1 MYDNGIVLRIDIDV
15 GVGDHAAKPLGKM
28 RHGRIST
35 MSTGFPRIACALLSV
50 APMALSAQALPGVGS
65 AKASASK
72 VAGGTGARTSEIWR
86 DTTRTAADRADALV
100 KAMTRAE
107 KLLYVHGIFP
117 PMAKPV
123 TSDMIPSA
131 GYVPGVPR
139 LGIPTLRESDA
150 SLGVANQVEQRK
162 GDVATALPA
171 SLATAASFDPAIAY
185 AGGAMIGSEA
195 RAKTF
200 NVLLAGGV
208 NLTRDA
214 WNGRNFEYLG
224 EDPLLTGVMG
234 AASIRGVQSN
244 HIVSTIKHFVLNS
257 QETGRAVLD
266 ARIDPTALRESD
278 LLAFEIAIADG
289 KPGSVMCAY
298 NRIDGDYA
306 CENKFLLTDVL
317 RRDWK
322 YTGFVM
328 SDWGAVHST
337 EKAANAGLDQ
347 ESGQELDAKVYFGT
361 LLADAVAAGRVSPAR
376 LDDMVR
382 RILTGVIASGLYDNP
397 TPTSAQPIDY
407 AANAEIAQRTAE
419 AGIVL
424 LKNEKGLLPLAKTVR
439 SIVVIGGHADVGVLS
454 GGGSSQVRSVGGVPI
469 EIPLK
474 SGAAAS
480 FARITYHSSSPLR
493 AIRALAPNAQVTFVD
508 GTDPVAAAKA
518 ARAADLAIVFA
529 THWQTEA
536 QDAPSLSLPDNQDAV
551 IDAVAAANRRTIVVL
566 ETGGPVLMP
575 WATRVPAIV
584 EAWYPGQ
591 RGGEAIARV
600 LFGEVDASGRLPI
613 SFPRNIEQLPRPRP
627 ITSPTGATSNDA
639 SANAGAGDASL
650 LPAYPVTY
658 QEGANV
664 GYRWYASRKDTPLF
678 PFGFGLSYASTRIS
692 NTRFSGG
699 TNARVTF
706 TVTNQTARTGTA
718 VPQLYATLPDGGAP
732 RLVGWSRQ
740 TLAAGETRT
749 VTITADPRALAQW
762 ETAGWRV
769 KGGTYALKIAT
780 DAQTTVAAG
789 TVRLTDRR
797 LESARAAFDTP

>member
-1 MYDNGIVLRIDIDV
+1 
-15 GVGDHAAKPLGKM
+15 
-28 RHGRIST
+28 
-35 MSTGFPRIACALLSV
+35 MSTRFSRIACALLSV
-50 APMALSAQALPGVGS
+50 APMALSAQTLPKVGS
-65 AKASASK
+65 ARTSASK
-72 VAGGTGARTSEIWR
+72 AAGATAARTSAIWR
-86 DTTRTAADRADALV
+86 DTTRTAGDRADALV
-100 KAMTRAE
+100 AAMTQAE
-107 KLLYVHGIFP
+107 KLSYVHGIFP
-117 PMAKPV
+117 PMAKPM

-298 NRIDGDYA
+298 NRVDGDYA

-322 YTGFVM
+322 YPGFVM

-361 LLADAVAAGRVSPAR
+361 PLADAVAAGRVSTAR

-397 TPTSAQPIDY
+397 TPKSPQPIDY

-424 LKNEKGLLPLAKTVR
+424 LRNEKGLLPLAKTVR
-439 SIVVIGGHADVGVLS
+439 SVVVIGGHADVGVLS

-480 FARITYHSSSPLR
+480 FARVTYHSSSPLR
-493 AIRALAPNAQVTFVD
+493 AIKAMAPTAQVTFVD
-508 GTDPVAAAKA
+508 GTDPVAAANA

-566 ETGGPVLMP
+566 ETGGPVMMP

-613 SFPRNIEQLPRPRP
+613 SFPRTIEQLPRPRP

-664 GYRWYASRKDTPLF
+664 GYRWYATRKDTPLF
-678 PFGFGLSYASTRIS
+678 PFGFGLSYARTKIG
-692 NTRFSGG
+692 NPRFSGG
-699 TNARVTF
+699 TNASVTF

-718 VPQLYATLPDGGAP
+718 VPQLYATSPDGGAP

-740 TLAAGETRT
+740 TLAAGETRN
-749 VTITADPRALAQW
+749 VTITADPRALARW
-762 ETAGWRV
+762 EATGWRL
-769 KGGTYALKIAT
+769 KGGAYALKLAT
-780 DAQTTVAAG
+780 DAQTTIGAG
-789 TVRLTDRR
+789 TVIMTDRR
-797 LESARAAFDTP
+797 LASIRAAFDTP

>member
-1 MYDNGIVLRIDIDV
+1 M
-15 GVGDHAAKPLGKM
+15 
-28 RHGRIST
+28 ST
-35 MSTGFPRIACALLSV
+35 GMSTGFSRIACALMSV
-50 APMALSAQALPGVGS
+50 APIALSAQTLPVPVPLPLPVAGS
-65 AKASASK
+65 AQASATTT
-72 VAGGTGARTSEIWR
+72 AGVPDARTSEIWR

-100 KAMTRAE
+100 KAMTSAE
-107 KLLYVHGIFP
+107 KLRYVHGIFP
-117 PMAKPV
+117 PMAKPM
-123 TSDMIPSA
+123 TADMIPSA

-266 ARIDPTALRESD
+266 ARIDPAALRESD

-306 CENKFLLTDVL
+306 CENKRLLTDVL
-317 RRDWK
+317 RGDWK
-322 YTGFVM
+322 YPGFVM

-361 LLADAVAAGRVSPAR
+361 PLADAVAAGRVSTAR

-382 RILTGVIASGLYDNP
+382 RILTGVIASGLYDRP
-397 TPTSAQPIDY
+397 TPLSAQPIDY
-407 AANAEIAQRTAE
+407 AANAEVAQHAAE

-424 LKNEKGLLPLAKTVR
+424 LRNENGLLPLARTAR

-480 FARITYHSSSPLR
+480 FARVTYHSSSPLR
-493 AIRALAPNAQVTFVD
+493 AIRALAPNAKVTFVD
-508 GTDPVAAAKA
+508 GTDPAAAAKA

-536 QDAPSLSLPDNQDAV
+536 QDAPSLSLPDDQDAV

-575 WATRVPAIV
+575 WAMRVPAIV

-613 SFPRNIEQLPRPRP
+613 SFPRSIAQLPRPRP
-627 ITSPTGATSNDA
+627 VASPTGATRNDA

-658 QEGANV
+658 REGANV
-664 GYRWYASRKDTPLF
+664 GYRWYATRKDTPLF
-678 PFGFGLSYASTRIS
+678 PFGFGLSYASIRIS
-692 NTRFSGG
+692 NPHFLGG
-699 TNARVTF
+699 ANAGVTF
-706 TVTNQTARTGTA
+706 AVTNRTARAGVA

-749 VTITADPRALAQW
+749 VTITADPRALSRWGAD
-762 ETAGWRV
+762 GWR
-769 KGGTYALKIAT
+769 LKRGAYVLNLAT

-789 TVRLTDRR
+789 TVALTGRR
-797 LESARAAFDTP
+797 LASARAAFDTP